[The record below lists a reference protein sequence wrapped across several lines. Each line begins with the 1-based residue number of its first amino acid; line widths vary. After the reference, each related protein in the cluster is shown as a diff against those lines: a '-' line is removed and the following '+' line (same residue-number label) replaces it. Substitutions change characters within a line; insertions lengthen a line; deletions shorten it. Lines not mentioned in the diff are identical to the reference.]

1 MDPLVYY
8 TKQSPITDPGKYA
21 KFFCNLPD
29 DMEGLCRVVQGLIIH
44 YLDGEKLFDHTIP
57 DDRLPEVDICY
68 IEAMVA
74 RILQLDD
81 RPLTEPRPLE
91 KRLVGCCRDFAT
103 MLCAMARHKNIPA
116 RTRVGFGAYFDPGFY
131 IDHEIVE
138 CWDKNEKRWRL
149 VDPEMS
155 DLHIR
160 VYKIPFNTHDVPRDQ
175 FIVGGL
181 AWQMCHAGEADPNR
195 FGHGPDSDVYGL
207 WFIRHRLIHDLAA
220 LNKMEL
226 LLWNTWGLME
236 REPTEEEIA
245 LLDKVA
251 LLTQAGNEA
260 FPEVR
265 KIYENEPGL
274 RVPSIVMRFSPVAT
288 PSQMK
293 LAM

>member
-21 KFFCNLPD
+21 KLFCNLPND
-29 DMEGLCRVVQGLIIH
+29 IEGLCRVVQGLIIH
-44 YLDGEKLFDHTIP
+44 YLDGEKLFDYTIP

-68 IEAMVA
+68 LEVMLA

-81 RPLTEPRPLE
+81 RPLTEPRPPE

-131 IDHEIVE
+131 VDHEIVE
-138 CWDKNEKRWRL
+138 YWDVRNKCWRL

-155 DLHIR
+155 ELHIR
-160 VYKIPFNTHDVPRDQ
+160 VYKIPFDTRNVPRDQ

-181 AWQMCHAGEADPNR
+181 AWCLCRTGEADPDR
-195 FGHGPDSDVYGL
+195 FGHGSDSDIKGW

-226 LLWNTWGLME
+226 LLWNAWGLME

-251 LLTQAGNEA
+251 LLTQAGNEV
-260 FPEVR
+260 FPQVR
-265 KIYENEPGL
+265 KIYENETRL
-274 RVPSIVMRFSPVAT
+274 KVPAVVTKYSPVAA
-288 PSQMK
+288 PNQMK
-293 LAM
+293 LAI